1 MSRLFTLLLVISV
14 FTLSACNEDSSSHN
28 HSHHDNDT
36 SSANIPADQI
46 AATVNGTIIS
56 KNDLKLY
63 KELKGNPQIDDAQV
77 LDELIVT
84 QLLNEEANK
93 LGITERDSVR
103 SQIRFQE
110 SELLARLV
118 MREKFSA
125 ITHTDDELK
134 AAYDSQMSNSENREF
149 KARHILLKTEDEAKA
164 VIDALRNG
172 ADFIELAKE
181 RSTGPSG
188 PNGGDLGWFQASRMV
203 PPFAEAVKLMN
214 KGDISVSPVQTNFG
228 FHVIQLDD
236 VRELE
241 KPSFESIKEEIR
253 QSLIRDAVNK
263 YIADLQTS
271 AEINKN

>member
-1 MSRLFTLLLVISV
+1 MSRLFTFLLVMSLV
-14 FTLSACNEDSSSHN
+14 TLYACNDDSSSHN
-28 HSHHDNDT
+28 HSHHDSNS

-46 AATVNGTIIS
+46 AATVNGTVIS
-56 KNDLKLY
+56 KDDLKLY
-63 KELKGNPQIDDAQV
+63 KELKGSPQSDDSQV

-93 LGITERDSVR
+93 LGITERESVR

-118 MREKFSA
+118 MREKFS
-125 ITHTDDELK
+125 TMNHTEEELK
-134 AAYDSQMSNSENREF
+134 AAYDSKMSNSENREF

-188 PNGGDLGWFQASRMV
+188 PNGGDLGWFQPSRMV

-214 KGDISVSPVQTNFG
+214 KGDISVTPVQTNFG
-228 FHVIQLDD
+228 FHVIKLDD
-236 VRELE
+236 IRELE
-241 KPSFESIKEEIR
+241 KPSFESVKEEIG
-253 QSLIRDAVNK
+253 QSLIRDAINK
-263 YIADLQTS
+263 YIADLQAA